1 MIALREVYKSLG
13 LIGALSLATIT
24 APRAFAQ
31 EDDSPAP
38 KKDSLHN
45 EALQAYGWYLG
56 SQGGLNWDFTEED
69 KEQIIIGIR
78 RAANGHG
85 APSDMEALLPRIDKI
100 VSAKAEKFQKEQ
112 AEQNKEISRRYLE
125 EALKTEGIEKT
136 ENGLVYQIIELGIGA
151 FPKPDDMVRLNYR
164 GRLINGQ
171 EFDSSFQRGRPADLV
186 MSNVIPGF
194 REGLQLLREGGRII
208 LYIPPELGYG
218 EEAQQG
224 IPANSVLTFE
234 IDLIEVN
241 PVGVRAP
248 Q

>member
-1 MIALREVYKSLG
+1 MISLKEVYKSMG
-13 LIGALSLATIT
+13 LTVAVLVAANTVPSAL
-24 APRAFAQ
+24 AQ
-31 EDDSPAP
+31 EGDSQIPQ
-38 KKDSLHN
+38 KDSLHN
-45 EALQAYGWYLG
+45 EALQAYGWLLG
-56 SQGGLNWDFTEED
+56 YQGGLGWDFTEED

-78 RAANGHG
+78 RAANGYD
-85 APSDMEALLPRIDKI
+85 APSDMEVLMPRIDKI
-100 VSAKAEKFQKEQ
+100 VGEKAEKFQKEQ
-112 AEQNKEISRRYLE
+112 AEKNKEISRRYLE

-186 MSNVIPGF
+186 MSDVIPGF